1 MNTPNLQNQRL
12 DRIGRKLLETT
23 QIRSEEIEQIVAA
36 PQLYD
41 SVLTRIKAEQGERKQ
56 KNFFDNWRNFSSWNR
71 QRMSVVFT
79 VAAFFVF
86 GAAGLF
92 IIDKFIRISE
102 QAAATAEIQMPV
114 ITTETQPTP
123 RIFEYSPEITNVKY
137 SVSTPKKIA
146 NQSDFKTKNFKTEKP
161 ERKPGSSKK
170 PVPTEKTPN
179 NEFYALAFAG
189 NAGENG
195 EDLRIV
201 RAELSRS
208 SLFALGVNLPI
219 ENDSEKIKTD
229 LLVGTDG
236 VARAIRFIE

>member
-102 QAAATAEIQMPV
+102 QAA
-114 ITTETQPTP
+114 
-123 RIFEYSPEITNVKY
+123 
-137 SVSTPKKIA
+137 
-146 NQSDFKTKNFKTEKP
+146 
-161 ERKPGSSKK
+161 
-170 PVPTEKTPN
+170 
-179 NEFYALAFAG
+179 
-189 NAGENG
+189 
-195 EDLRIV
+195 
-201 RAELSRS
+201 
-208 SLFALGVNLPI
+208 
-219 ENDSEKIKTD
+219 
-229 LLVGTDG
+229 
-236 VARAIRFIE
+236 